1 MEAVN
6 HFHPVRRCELNH
18 RRSKATSVLLI
29 VLMAGYCLCQ
39 FITLQ
44 ISGQTKSLCP
54 GVSLRYE
61 TALNKEQVDASLTY
75 TQSNQNSEGVYPTFW
90 REDELTLQ
98 ASSSQRIED
107 GVLAMGFHGNASA
120 VYGATYLSGT
130 SPGSGSTNECS
141 VSDALAWALWG
152 SQDVIGQ
159 TLTFETADKQSC
171 TYVVC
176 GIFSSNE
183 EILLYSLSSE
193 NSFPYVELTGISQDN
208 PVQSVRQFLTG
219 AALAEPSQ
227 ILYDQ
232 ALAWSATILA
242 YLPGLLIVLI
252 FVLWILFG
260 ISWKKQFR
268 ELLFFVTALT
278 VVILL
283 PLWLSNL
290 PGWLV
295 PNQWGNAESWAELLS
310 AGRDRL
316 YEWVTLIP
324 TARDSQIKILLLQEA
339 IALFGSILL
348 ELISVSFSLMHFIL
362 RKRSSDNVNILRA

>member
-6 HFHPVRRCELNH
+6 HFQPVRRCVLNH
-18 RRSKATSVLLI
+18 RRGKVSSALLI

-39 FITLQ
+39 FITLR
-44 ISGQTKSLCP
+44 ISEQTKLLCP

-61 TALNKEQVDASLTY
+61 TVLNKEQVDSALTY
-75 TQSNQNSEGVYPTFW
+75 TQSTQNSEGVYPTFW

-98 ASSSQRIED
+98 ASASQRVED
-107 GVLAMGFHGNASA
+107 DVLAMGFYGNASA

-141 VSDALAWALWG
+141 VSDTLAWALWG

-159 TLTFETADKQSC
+159 TLTFETADKQSY

-176 GIFSSNE
+176 GTFSCNE
-183 EILLYSLSSE
+183 EILLYSLGSE
-193 NSFPYVELTGISQDN
+193 NDFTYIELTGISQDN
-208 PVQSVRQFLTG
+208 PAQSVRQFLTG

-232 ALAWSATILA
+232 ALAWSATVFA
-242 YLPGLLIVLI
+242 YLPGMLIVLI
-252 FVLWILFG
+252 FVLWALFG
-260 ISWKKQFR
+260 IPWHKQCR
-268 ELLFFVTALT
+268 ELLIFVTALIF
-278 VVILL
+278 VALL
-283 PLWLSNL
+283 PSWLSDL

-295 PNQWGNAESWAELLS
+295 PNQWGNAESWADLLS
-310 AGRDRL
+310 AGHDRL

-324 TARDSQIKILLLQEA
+324 TARDSQIKVLLLQET
-339 IALFGSILL
+339 IALIGSLL
-348 ELISVSFSLMHFIL
+348 LVLITCLVWIMTTPS
-362 RKRSSDNVNILRA
+362 RKEEKIT